1 METQYQNYKSDF
13 VLRESFLDITG
24 KVVPLPEGADFTLR
38 YWVREGHAFECSR
51 KGGVYQNCAPEG
63 DTLLVF
69 FKSHGLCEG
78 KLHHELHLALDNEA
92 FADGVQNVYYPAE
105 LNVLLWDR
113 ASSGEIL
120 HSGVLAAYTRGN
132 AFTYDDFTPEQI
144 EQLQKPAR
152 DAAALYEQKLEEYE
166 QRAGEQVQ
174 NITESAE
181 ELHQLVTD
189 FGNNS
194 EEVLSD
200 MQDAVERA
208 KEIAEQ
214 AEQQAEQAD
223 EKAAAAIKAAQNA
236 ALAAKQAAELAD
248 GKAGDAEQARKAA
261 ALAIEDAKRATT
273 AAIDA
278 AKAAEKAKADAD
290 QAAKDAASIIEKAEK
305 AAREALNAAGT
316 YESATADGRKVIERA
331 EAAIEAANKAKAEA
345 DTAAARA
352 ATNAESAARAATNAQ
367 LAKQAADAATAAA
380 TAAAQ
385 MAETVT
391 QHTQQERA
399 ELLLLIERAK
409 QIITGAPTGLR
420 VQVPAQV
427 TIGNPVAQFVRGT
440 VLPVDAA
447 QNMLYLSDGKAADVL
462 PDGRIL
468 AKAEGTSTVHVIPTE
483 GTKHYKTVEVAV
495 VPPRM
500 RLTSGG
506 IRVDKKGNIR
516 LT

>member
-24 KVVPLPEGADFTLR
+24 KVVPLPDGADFTLR
-38 YWVREGHAFECSR
+38 YWVREGHAYECSR
-51 KGGVYQNCAPEG
+51 KGGVYENCAPEG

-152 DAAALYEQKLEEYE
+152 DAAALYEQKLDEYE
-166 QRAGEQVQ
+166 QRAGELVQ
-174 NITESAE
+174 NITDSAE

-248 GKAGDAEQARKAA
+248 GKAGDAEQAREAA
-261 ALAIEDAKRATT
+261 ALAVEDAKRATT

-278 AKAAEKAKADAD
+278 ADEAKKAKAAAD
-290 QAAKDAASIIEKAEK
+290 QATKDAASIIERAEK

-352 ATNAESAARAATNAQ
+352 ATNAESA
-367 LAKQAADAATAAA
+367 KQAADAATTAA

-447 QNMLYLSDGKAADVL
+447 QNMLYLSDGKAADVQ

-483 GTKHYKTVEVAV
+483 GTKHYKTVDVAV

-500 RLTSGG
+500 RLTTGG